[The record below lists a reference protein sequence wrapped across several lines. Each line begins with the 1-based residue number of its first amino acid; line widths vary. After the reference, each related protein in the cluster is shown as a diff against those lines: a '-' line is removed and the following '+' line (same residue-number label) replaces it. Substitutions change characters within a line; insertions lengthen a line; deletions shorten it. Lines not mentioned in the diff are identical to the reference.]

1 MWAKEREI
9 WQAEEKR
16 IQEKIQQVKSNT
28 VAYLDMQKEERQAK
42 KTKKMDPM
50 EKALNK
56 GMIRDIKAKQKAMAS
71 PPKAQ

>member
-1 MWAKEREI
+1 
-9 WQAEEKR
+9 
-16 IQEKIQQVKSNT
+16 
-28 VAYLDMQKEERQAK
+28 MQKEERQAK

-71 PPKAQ
+71 PPKAQW